1 MLLEDGLMMTRTTD
15 TFDPQYIGHDEWIL
29 QEPYVEPIQVFP
41 ILHEPKLDATRT
53 GGLNEELVSKA
64 MKAEME
70 SFRKFDVYDEVDIDD
85 LTPEERS
92 KIIGGRWVLTPKS
105 DAVVK
110 ARYVAQ
116 GYAQYV
122 EPDAVCATTLSPTTL
137 RLCLTIALQ
146 RRYHMQTW
154 DVSTAFLH
162 ATRSEEE
169 PIYLRPPM
177 EFYDEE
183 STLWR
188 VKRAVYGL
196 KTSPREW
203 QDCFARTLTKKLG
216 MTRSRIDA
224 NLFTKTIGNE
234 LVMILVYVD
243 DLFILGPHD
252 ESNEML
258 KLLQEHFTMK
268 QTGELTEG
276 SEVQFLG
283 RTIKRDL
290 DSISF
295 STSTNYVTALV
306 DLLDITDNRE
316 TQITGSSSP
325 FPKSDD
331 TNSLNPADHSRY
343 RRAVGMLQW
352 IVPTRPDMAFATKER
367 ARALASPTNADM
379 TALRHLVR
387 YYRTTSD
394 LELRIQ
400 PKTRTRVPEGEPELL
415 SVEAYSDSDWA
426 GCRDTR
432 RSTSGGMIYFEGA
445 VLTFWSRTQTT
456 IALSSCEAELY
467 AINMAT
473 IEALNV
479 KSTIEELIKN
489 CKTNITVYTDSSSAK
504 SITSRRG
511 VTRKTKHIELRQLF
525 VQDLVANGTLQVTKV
540 GTLSNPADIFTKFVS
555 SETIQR
561 QLHAVGLRSTKFI
574 HAIHAIRCIPSD
586 LVEVC
591 ETKAHETRAMAIRN
605 FDITKFL
612 EAEWPKTYYEWDEVW
627 PDPPEIT
634 EAEVGVMLDDIDLDF
649 DQRQTDYIC
658 EMNMKLHWP
667 IFNDAILPTQIAY
680 RAMTNLSYAN
690 GRAKN
695 GCPICARLLTDDYKT
710 YRDVQEMPNDDLTD
724 MIRLVSEPYWPWRS
738 EVINDNANPDDSRS
752 TKKTDDS
759 KKNKDEQEPKV
770 PFELTAIPDRRE
782 GVLNDSADSVIAS
795 IYS

>member
-1 MLLEDGLMMTRTTD
+1 MGDKYSKLQITTTHPIVGWAIRHASWILTRYLRHADGKTSYERRWQRPYASPLCIFGETVMYAEQTKVLPKHAIRFNSGIWVGRCTIFEKRRDVSEHDEMDERLDEREHAERQHHASTSSTEPSGTEFDRHKKRKRDPDDNGISVRRKYDEEGDAEFAELLLENGLMMTRTTD
-15 TFDPQYIGHDEWIL
+15 TFEPQYIGHDERIL

-53 GGLNEELVSKA
+53 GGLNEKLVSKA

-105 DAVVK
+105 DTVVK

-137 RLCLTIALQ
+137 RLCLTLALQ

-316 TQITGSSSP
+316 TRITGSSSP
-325 FPKSDD
+325 VPKSDD

-352 IVPTRPDMAFATKER
+352 IVFNKTGHGVCYER
-367 ARALASPTNADM
+367 T
-379 TALRHLVR
+379 
-387 YYRTTSD
+387 
-394 LELRIQ
+394 
-400 PKTRTRVPEGEPELL
+400 
-415 SVEAYSDSDWA
+415 
-426 GCRDTR
+426 
-432 RSTSGGMIYFEGA
+432 STS
-445 VLTFWSRTQTT
+445 T
-456 IALSSCEAELY
+456 
-467 AINMAT
+467 
-473 IEALNV
+473 
-479 KSTIEELIKN
+479 
-489 CKTNITVYTDSSSAK
+489 
-504 SITSRRG
+504 
-511 VTRKTKHIELRQLF
+511 
-525 VQDLVANGTLQVTKV
+525 
-540 GTLSNPADIFTKFVS
+540 
-555 SETIQR
+555 
-561 QLHAVGLRSTKFI
+561 
-574 HAIHAIRCIPSD
+574 CISD
-586 LVEVC
+586 
-591 ETKAHETRAMAIRN
+591 
-605 FDITKFL
+605 
-612 EAEWPKTYYEWDEVW
+612 
-627 PDPPEIT
+627 
-634 EAEVGVMLDDIDLDF
+634 
-649 DQRQTDYIC
+649 
-658 EMNMKLHWP
+658 
-667 IFNDAILPTQIAY
+667 
-680 RAMTNLSYAN
+680 
-690 GRAKN
+690 
-695 GCPICARLLTDDYKT
+695 
-710 YRDVQEMPNDDLTD
+710 
-724 MIRLVSEPYWPWRS
+724 
-738 EVINDNANPDDSRS
+738 
-752 TKKTDDS
+752 
-759 KKNKDEQEPKV
+759 
-770 PFELTAIPDRRE
+770 
-782 GVLNDSADSVIAS
+782 
-795 IYS
+795 